1 MEVRRL
7 GRERILG
14 VLGFLRFLASTIVAA
29 MLGLATGLPVLAMG
43 LVVPVQVVGPLALVV
58 GGLSAGLGAA
68 WVANLFARDRSRLL
82 LVAGVAEAS
91 AVLLALLMLV
101 SFLLPV
107 PGLDSLFVGPLI
119 YVAGVC
125 AAIVA
130 VNAGVAAVRL
140 RGTRGRLG
148 LDGAAAI
155 LLSGFCSL
163 LGLSVGGAGLL
174 PMVPDWGLVRLGYE
188 NLVWIS
194 LVFLAVG
201 VAMTFLR
208 SRRPSPGHELGHDAA
223 TTLALVAAMLP
234 VVVGSISFAC
244 SNLVGCGA

>member
-1 MEVRRL
+1 M
-7 GRERILG
+7 
-14 VLGFLRFLASTIVAA
+14 
-29 MLGLATGLPVLAMG
+29 ATGLPVLTMG
-43 LVVPVQVVGPLALVV
+43 LVVPMHVVGPLALVM
-58 GGLSAGLGAA
+58 GALSAALGAV
-68 WVANLFARDRSRLL
+68 WVANLFVGDRSRLL
-82 LVAGVAEAS
+82 LVVGVAEVS
-91 AVLLALLMLV
+91 AVSLAILMQA
-101 SFLLPV
+101 SFFLPV
-107 PGLDSLFVGPLI
+107 PGLGSLFVGPLI

-125 AAIVA
+125 VAVVA
-130 VNAGVAAVRL
+130 VNASVAAARL

-155 LLSGFCSL
+155 LLSGIGFV
-163 LGLSVGGAGLL
+163 LGLSVGGARLL
-174 PMVPDWGLVRLGYE
+174 FMVPDWGLVGLGYE

-201 VAMTFLR
+201 VAITLLR
-208 SRRPSPGHELGHDAA
+208 SRRLSPGHELGRDAA